1 MRLLTKVRSAFR
13 VIKSAAI
20 KFVAGLIN
28 GTIQIGI
35 ANGRFFYENHSQNQ
49 DIKILRSGT
58 ARAVQRLKAVL
69 LSFPAV

>member
-1 MRLLTKVRSAFR
+1 MRRLTKVRSAFR

-49 DIKILRSGT
+49 DIKINIP
-58 ARAVQRLKAVL
+58 
-69 LSFPAV
+69 LSSVPAQPALCNA